1 MNNTSLYEFKS
12 FIIDLKRD
20 LIATLQSLQNINQME
35 NLDTASI
42 DTALFNFKHQTSN
55 FKNKLQVL
63 LKSLERPDGRSE
75 GRPDGI
81 SEGSPAGI
89 SEGRPEEEY

>member
-20 LIATLQSLQNINQME
+20 LIATLQSLQKINNMD

-42 DTALFNFKHQTSN
+42 DNALYNFKVQTVE
-55 FKNKLQVL
+55 FKSKLEL
-63 LKSLERPDGRSE
+63 LLRSLERPEERPDGRSE
-75 GRPDGI
+75 GRPDGR
-81 SEGSPAGI
+81 S
-89 SEGRPEEEY
+89 EEEY

>member
-20 LIATLQSLQNINQME
+20 LIATLQSLQKINNMD

-42 DTALFNFKHQTSN
+42 DNALYNFKVQTVE
-55 FKNKLQVL
+55 FKSKLEL
-63 LKSLERPDGRSE
+63 LLRSLERPEERPDGKSEGRPDGRSE
-75 GRPDGI
+75 G
-81 SEGSPAGI
+81 SPK
-89 SEGRPEEEY
+89 EEY

>member
-20 LIATLQSLQNINQME
+20 LIATLQSLQKINNMD

-42 DTALFNFKHQTSN
+42 DNALYNFKVQTVE
-55 FKNKLQVL
+55 FKSKLEL
-63 LKSLERPDGRSE
+63 LLQSL
-75 GRPDGI
+75 
-81 SEGSPAGI
+81 
-89 SEGRPEEEY
+89 GRPEENEENEEY